1 MGLLLLGVSDAMLGV
16 AWPSMRVAFSAP
28 LAGLGLV
35 FAAIT
40 SGFLASSTGIAAI
53 APRLPT
59 GTRVIAAAVTTCL
72 AIGGFALSPSW
83 PLLVAA
89 ALVYGAAA
97 GLLDPSL
104 NAYVAIHHS
113 NRELNWLHAGYG
125 FGASAGPLLVSVAL
139 IGGFGW
145 RLAYLPVLV
154 LDLAL
159 LAGFV
164 AVRGTWRSAAS
175 SPQAPRP
182 LHRARRRLSL
192 GLVSFFSYTGLE
204 VSAGG
209 WSFSYLTLGRGMG
222 PGAAGLVVGGF
233 WAALT
238 LGRLIAGALAARVA
252 APTLLLGSVILALAG
267 AVVTALQPALGLP
280 LLGLGLA
287 PIFPTLVSLTP
298 GTQGQEGTP
307 SAVGYQLA
315 AGSLGAA
322 LVPALVG
329 LALQRFGVGLLPAL
343 LIAVAGF
350 QLLLAV
356 GARALPGLSKMGHP
370 RST

>member
-1 MGLLLLGVSDAMLGV
+1 MLGV
-16 AWPSMRVAFSAP
+16 AWPSMQVAFSAP

-40 SGFLASSTGIAAI
+40 GGFLASSTGIAAI
-53 APRLPT
+53 APRLST
-59 GTRVIAAAVTTCL
+59 GTRVIAAGVATCV
-72 AIGGFALSPSW
+72 AIGGLALSPSW

-125 FGASAGPLLVSVAL
+125 FGASAGPLVVSVAL

-145 RLAYLPVLV
+145 RAAYLPVLL

-159 LAGFV
+159 LAAFI
-164 AVRGTWRSAAS
+164 AVRRTWSG
-175 SPQAPRP
+175 SPPAVEPTP
-182 LHRARRRLSL
+182 FPRARRRLTL

-238 LGRLIAGALAARVA
+238 IGRLIAGALAARVSA
-252 APTLLLGSVILALAG
+252 SNLLLGSVALALVG
-267 AVVTALQPALGLP
+267 AVVGTLQPAVGLP

-298 GTQGQEGTP
+298 GTQGHDGTA
-307 SAVGYQLA
+307 SAVGFQLA

-329 LALQRFGVGLLPAL
+329 IALQRFGVGLLPAL
-343 LIAVAGF
+343 LVGVAAF
-350 QLLLAV
+350 QFLLAI
-356 GARALPGLSKMGHP
+356 GARVVPGLSKVGHR